1 MSGSKPTSVYLEH
14 YIQSF
19 QIEVGLLNEFWS
31 VEAVSSAQN
40 QRLVESAQID
50 LLKNSQIQILT
61 LQTSLKLATLSLDFD
76 SIHINDYKG
85 RP

>member
-1 MSGSKPTSVYLEH
+1 M
-14 YIQSF
+14 
-19 QIEVGLLNEFWS
+19 NEFWS
-31 VEAVSSAQN
+31 VEAVPSAQN

-76 SIHINDYKG
+76 SIHNNDYKG
-85 RP
+85 

>member
-1 MSGSKPTSVYLEH
+1 M
-14 YIQSF
+14 
-19 QIEVGLLNEFWS
+19 NEFWS

-40 QRLVESAQID
+40 QRLIESAQID

-76 SIHINDYKG
+76 SIHNNDYKG
-85 RP
+85 

>member
-1 MSGSKPTSVYLEH
+1 MVPSLHPWISAYLEH

-19 QIEVGLLNEFWS
+19 QIEVGLLNEFWA

-50 LLKNSQIQILT
+50 LVKNSQIQILT

-76 SIHINDYKG
+76 SIHNNDYKG
-85 RP
+85 